1 MSEGN
6 YERVKDKSF
15 WQEEQGCCNCG
26 SFALDVT
33 EWICHYDNNE
43 QYTEDYRKS
52 IIVEMYEEGFAME
65 DIFEVIL
72 ELDAEAI
79 LAACPW
85 IELIDLADAMP
96 DDKVVAYRLYI
107 DEEELAAADVVD
119 DDFHFRVRI
128 GGFWFEKCGCDPIH
142 LCGTEAQTDP
152 WVTSRY
158 IVYTGP
164 IKYFRFKKV

>member
-1 MSEGN
+1 MPEEI
-6 YERVKDKSF
+6 YERTKDHSF
-15 WQEEQGCCNCG
+15 WQEEQDCCNCG

-33 EWICHYDNNE
+33 EWFCPYDNDE

-52 IIVEMYEEGFAME
+52 VITEMYEEGFSME
-65 DIFEVIL
+65 DIFEAIL
-72 ELDAEAI
+72 ELDVEAI

-85 IELIDLADAMP
+85 IEPIDLTDATP
-96 DDKVVAYRLYI
+96 EDRVVAYRLSI
-107 DEEELAAADVVD
+107 DEEELAAADDVD

-128 GGFWFEKCGCDPIH
+128 GGFWFEKCGCDPIR